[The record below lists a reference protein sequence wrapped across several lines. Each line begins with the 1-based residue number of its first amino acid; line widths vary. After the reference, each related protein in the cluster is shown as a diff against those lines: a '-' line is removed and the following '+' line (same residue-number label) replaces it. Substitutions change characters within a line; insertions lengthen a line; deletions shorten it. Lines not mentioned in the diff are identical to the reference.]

1 MKRIGIERA
10 LSDIGDYLSKQGY
23 SVQVLNESTESSA
36 SKFSGLD
43 AIVTS
48 DYDTDA
54 MGFSDTETKIP
65 VINASGITAEEVK
78 NRLDRELGN
87 R

>member
-1 MKRIGIERA
+1 MKKIGIERA

-23 SVQVLNESTESSA
+23 SVQVLNESTENSS

-43 AIVTS
+43 AIVSS

-54 MGFSDTETKIP
+54 LGYSDTETKVP
-65 VINASGITAEEVK
+65 VINASGMTAEDVK
-78 NRLDRELGN
+78 KMLDREFKN